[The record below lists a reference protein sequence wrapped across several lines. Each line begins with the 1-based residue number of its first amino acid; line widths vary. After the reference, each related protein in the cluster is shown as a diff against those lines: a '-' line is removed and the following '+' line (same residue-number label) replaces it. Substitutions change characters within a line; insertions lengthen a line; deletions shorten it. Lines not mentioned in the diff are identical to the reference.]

1 MVLKEDL
8 QNELKQTMRSGDHL
22 RRDTIR
28 MILTGIKLTEVEK
41 RRPLDP
47 NEIIAV
53 IQKEV
58 KVQHEAIEDAE
69 KAGREDLLLTI
80 RARLE
85 ILESYLPAPLSEEEV
100 TKLAQDVVEEIN
112 AQTPQDLGKV
122 MKALMPRVQGR
133 IDGKIVNQIVRS
145 LLLKE

>member
-8 QNELKQTMRSGDHL
+8 QAELKQAIRSGDHL

-28 MILTGIKLTEVEK
+28 MVLAAIKLAEVEK
-41 RRPLDP
+41 RGSLDQ
-47 NEIIAV
+47 NAILSV
-53 IQKEV
+53 FQKEV
-58 KVQHEAIEDAE
+58 KVQQEAIEDAQ
-69 KAGREDLLLTI
+69 KAGREDLINTMNAKLK
-80 RARLE
+80 
-85 ILESYLPAPLSEEEV
+85 ILETYLPEPLSEDEV
-100 TKLAQDVVEEIN
+100 RHLAQDVIEEIN
-112 AQTPQDLGKV
+112 AQTPQDMGNV